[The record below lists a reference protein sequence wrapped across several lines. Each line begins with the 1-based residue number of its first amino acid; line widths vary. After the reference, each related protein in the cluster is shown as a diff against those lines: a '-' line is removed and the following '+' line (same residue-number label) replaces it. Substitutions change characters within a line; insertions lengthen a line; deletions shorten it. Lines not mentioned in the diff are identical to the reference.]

1 MSDSDRSYSG
11 TAVAAVLLALMIA
24 GVAYRYW
31 PGDERDIGRHL
42 SNLAEALSFPLAESD
57 EEHLTRLAALRE
69 YFDPDVRVRLD
80 DRELTSRDAVM
91 RELTRFQPPTG
102 GLGVEF
108 VNITTALAADQQT
121 AAVTLTVRLS
131 STS

>member
-1 MSDSDRSYSG
+1 
-11 TAVAAVLLALMIA
+11 
-24 GVAYRYW
+24 
-31 PGDERDIGRHL
+31 
-42 SNLAEALSFPLAESD
+42 
-57 EEHLTRLAALRE
+57 HLTRLAALRE

-91 RELTRFQPPTG
+91 RELTRLQPPTG

-131 STS
+131 STNRSGVSTVDDHVADVTMRKLEGDWVISAATLRPLSASEQRLHQRLAVFDFLLHELRDP